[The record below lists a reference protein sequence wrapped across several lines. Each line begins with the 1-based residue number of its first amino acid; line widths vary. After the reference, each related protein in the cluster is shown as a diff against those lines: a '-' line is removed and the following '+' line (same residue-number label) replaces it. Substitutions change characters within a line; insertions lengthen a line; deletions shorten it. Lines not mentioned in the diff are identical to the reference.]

1 MYQPYAHQLAA
12 FGFFVLQY
20 NLPHLKRTDFDTEVC
35 SRLFT
40 WLVAFETSVSTRIA
54 CAAS

>member
-20 NLPHLKRTDFDTEVC
+20 NLPHLKRTDLDTEVC